1 MTAVLL
7 SIQQKYIVEILRK
20 LGCVRREQ
28 LRILVREKFRRPNM
42 EITAARMEAMLRYAM
57 GDIRLDGSAVW
68 LGETQP
74 DFRRLEAVDVMLEL
88 ADGRQQD
95 FSAAV
100 RSPELLRFTLEGNS
114 LRLFTVA
121 TLSDSLA
128 AADPSRPGR
137 TVWISDSGT
146 SPPGLTLPPKHF
158 FAARQ
163 PDGSHRFYGS

>member
-1 MTAVLL
+1 MLL
-7 SIQQKYIVEILRK
+7 SIQQKYIMTVLRELRCLRAGQLQTILQGRFDWQEPETA
-20 LGCVRREQ
+20 RR
-28 LRILVREKFRRPNM
+28 
-42 EITAARMEAMLRYAM
+42 RMDTMLRQMRGGM
-57 GDIRLDGSAVW
+57 GDFHSDAEFVW
-68 LGETQP
+68 LGSVQP
-74 DFRRLEAVDVMLEL
+74 DARVLEAVDVMLEL
-88 ADGRQQD
+88 SEGRPQD

-121 TLSDSLA
+121 TLSDPLA